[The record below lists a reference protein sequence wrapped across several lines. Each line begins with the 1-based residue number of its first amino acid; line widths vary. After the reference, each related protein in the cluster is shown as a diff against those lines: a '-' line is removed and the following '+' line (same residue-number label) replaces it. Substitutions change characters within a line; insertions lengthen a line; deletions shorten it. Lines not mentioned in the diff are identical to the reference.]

1 MIASVRSIG
10 LHCIPVK
17 VYLDMCA
24 LKRPFDDQTQGRIL
38 IETLAV
44 TRILDAGAAGAL
56 VLCNSAALEF
66 ENRQNPDAQRRER
79 VATLLR
85 WIGRQEPATARL
97 LARAAEIVRRG
108 FPDVDALHV
117 AFAEHLKADYFV
129 TVDDEILA
137 RSQQIQ
143 SPVKFL
149 DAVEAVK
156 ELGL

>member
-1 MIASVRSIG
+1 M
-10 LHCIPVK
+10 K

-44 TRILDAGAAGAL
+44 TRILDAASAGTL

-66 ENRQNPDAQRRER
+66 ENQQNPNAQRRER
-79 VATLLR
+79 VASLLR
-85 WIGRQEPATARL
+85 WIGRPEPATARV
-97 LARAAEIVRRG
+97 LARSEDIVRLG
-108 FPDVDALHV
+108 FRDMDALHL

-137 RSQQIQ
+137 RSQQVQ
-143 SPVKFL
+143 LPVKFL
-149 DAVEAVK
+149 DAVGAVK